1 MERPTFPEPMLLENR
16 LFQET
21 ERRFTADDLR
31 ESRLAAL
38 RLIRAFRFSVTVFI
52 DRAAPVLLSFPTP
65 PTLTDVCAALDGR
78 GLDAHLIA
86 VKIDTLTSDMT
97 VTAKLIQECRA

>member
-1 MERPTFPEPMLLENR
+1 MKDFQTPLLLEDR

-38 RLIRAFRFSVTVFI
+38 RLVRAFRFTVSVFI
-52 DRAAPVLLSFPTP
+52 DRAAPLILSFPKP
-65 PTLTDVCAALDGR
+65 PTLQDVVGALEGK
-78 GLDAHLIA
+78 GLDAHLVA
-86 VKIDTLTSDMT
+86 VRVDTLTSDMT
-97 VTAKLIQECRA
+97 VTAKLIKEGC